1 MLVRRLEH
9 KESRDVS
16 AGRVGK
22 KLVRFACRALA
33 LPHVALYRISGAF
46 QDPDKAFH
54 GASQGLA
61 GWPGLLGEFVRHEFY
76 RMTLE
81 EFGED
86 CCISYGALFSKRGA
100 RLGRRVYV
108 GTGCTLGLVTLG
120 DDVLLASNVDVLS
133 GAGQHAFDDPGVPI
147 REQGGAFVRVTIGAD
162 AWVGNR
168 AVVMADVGKGSV
180 VGAGSV
186 VTKAIPEFSLAVGAP
201 ARVVGTRG
209 STRGEAASH
218 DEK

>member
-1 MLVRRLEH
+1 MEH
-9 KESRDVS
+9 DREREGADDVS
-16 AGRVGK
+16 GSRAGK
-22 KLVRFACRALA
+22 TLLRFACRVFAF
-33 LPHVALYRISGAF
+33 PHVVLYRVSAALH
-46 QDPDKAFH
+46 DPDKAFH
-54 GASQGLA
+54 GASQALA

-100 RLGRRVYV
+100 RLGRRVYI

-133 GAGQHAFDDPGVPI
+133 GSGQHAYDDPGVPI
-147 REQGGAFVRVTIGAD
+147 REQGGRFVRVTIGAD
-162 AWVGNR
+162 AWVGNQS
-168 AVVMADVGKGSV
+168 VVMADVGKGCV

-186 VTKAIPEFSLAVGAP
+186 VTRPIPDFSIAVGAP
-201 ARVVGTRG
+201 AKVVGK
-209 STRGEAASH
+209 RGEGAHAGN
-218 DEK
+218 